1 MKLRNILLSEK
12 EPCWK
17 KYLLND
23 SLDEAKLI
31 YDNRNQT
38 SGRLEQGVQGNNWGG
53 TQGNLNMM
61 EIFYMLTGVEVP

>member
-1 MKLRNILLSEK
+1 MTALNEILK
-12 EPCWK
+12 
-17 KYLLND
+17 
-23 SLDEAKLI
+23 EAKLI